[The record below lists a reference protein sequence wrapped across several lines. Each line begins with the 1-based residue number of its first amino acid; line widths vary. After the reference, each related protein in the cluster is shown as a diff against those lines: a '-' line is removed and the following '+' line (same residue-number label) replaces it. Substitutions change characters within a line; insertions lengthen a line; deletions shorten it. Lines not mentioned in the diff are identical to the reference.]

1 MKNNATPWGRLVTLA
16 RLAPADSRDASAPV
30 GFATRVV
37 ALAFAAQAPS
47 FATLFARVAPRA
59 LGACGLLMALVATL
73 NVGAVLNA
81 VEINAFIDS
90 DPVTE
95 WVDVGA

>member
-1 MKNNATPWGRLVTLA
+1 MKNNSTPWDRLVTLA
-16 RLAPADSRDASAPV
+16 RLAPPDSRDVSAPV

-47 FATLFARVAPRA
+47 FATLFARFAPRA
-59 LGACGLLMALVATL
+59 LGACGLLMILVATL

-81 VEINAFIDS
+81 VEIDTS
-90 DPVTE
+90 TTLDPITE
-95 WVDVGA
+95 WVDAGS